1 MKRSQEKDYE
11 KRNPGPVLPRRYLLW
26 GMAILGTGLFAGLWM
41 DTSIFR
47 RIFYR
52 IQDLFSSPQILPPQ
66 DERKQADLPPDGYNI
81 SVETALNSR
90 CTSDRDGNPKRFH
103 WGMFDP
109 SKSLSE
115 AKVRELA
122 RLAQPPRLSGE
133 RVWTE
138 VKDNEVTFLIDER
151 SSGPVRDG
159 MMVESGMQ
167 QQALGLICACFGA
180 GMVFRNLGV
189 DGSRVSD
196 NDFAT
201 IKIIVDAM
209 SPSYDGKCWVGGADD
224 LRISMEGGSLPE
236 PQRQGN
242 QALLATLQSLK
253 SEEQNGGQVTEKII
267 GQMLWAARGRTPHYY
282 KSRPWGM
289 TIPTWGGEQNIS
301 SLYLVSG
308 GAVWKYVNWQ
318 GNRPAHSVEAVATLD
333 PEVDRSMAALAPPH
347 NCIIVQTKNEN
358 SGRALWE
365 IGYSLL
371 NMILQ
376 AKSLGLAYKAVFLEE
391 KDQQQFKRAG
401 IDSPVSAVFLG
412 KEERGGGSVKGTT
425 ALKRKEPM
433 ANVDSKSFLPG

>member
-1 MKRSQEKDYE
+1 
-11 KRNPGPVLPRRYLLW
+11 
-26 GMAILGTGLFAGLWM
+26 
-41 DTSIFR
+41 
-47 RIFYR
+47 
-52 IQDLFSSPQILPPQ
+52 
-66 DERKQADLPPDGYNI
+66 
-81 SVETALNSR
+81 
-90 CTSDRDGNPKRFH
+90 
-103 WGMFDP
+103 MFDP

-236 PQRQGN
+236 PERQGSH
-242 QALLATLQSLK
+242 ALVATLQSLK
-253 SEEQNGGQVTEKII
+253 SEERNGGQASEKAI
-267 GQMLWAARGRTPHYY
+267 GQLLWAARGRTPHYY

-301 SLYLVSG
+301 SLYLVASG
-308 GAVWKYVNWQ
+308 TVLKYVNW
-318 GNRPAHSVEAVATLD
+318 RSDKPAHNVEAVATLD
-333 PEVDRSMAALAPPH
+333 PEVNRSLAALAAPH

-358 SGRALWE
+358 HARALWE

-371 NMILQ
+371 NIMLQ
-376 AKSLGLAYKAVFLEE
+376 AKSLGLVYKAVLLEE
-391 KDQQQFKRAG
+391 KDQQQFNRAG
-401 IDSPVSAVFLG
+401 INGPVSAVFLG
-412 KEERGGGSVKGTT
+412 KEEGSG
-425 ALKRKEPM
+425 
-433 ANVDSKSFLPG
+433 SSFKKTSTLI